1 MINVTGWFSFEYII
15 NTIHIGVLYM
25 ESFIAAALYEIIL
38 WEIIDIQ
45 WKIQGKE

>member
-1 MINVTGWFSFEYII
+1 MINVTGWSFCECII

-38 WEIIDIQ
+38 
-45 WKIQGKE
+45 

>member
-1 MINVTGWFSFEYII
+1 MINVTSWSFLEYII

-38 WEIIDIQ
+38 WEIIDSQ
-45 WKIQGKE
+45 WIIQGNE